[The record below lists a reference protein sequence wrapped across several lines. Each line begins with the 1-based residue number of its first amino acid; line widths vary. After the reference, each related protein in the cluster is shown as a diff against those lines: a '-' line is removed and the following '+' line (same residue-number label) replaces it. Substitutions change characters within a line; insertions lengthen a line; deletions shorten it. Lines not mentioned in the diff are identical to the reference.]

1 MKEFPENFERGEMK
15 NNDRKIQIIKAA
27 DKRFARHG
35 FHKTNMDEI
44 ARDIR
49 IGKPTLYYY
58 FESKDALYIEV
69 IKWEFENYLENL
81 NQIFANE
88 EISPL
93 KRLEE
98 YFIKKDNI
106 RNDFKLVFEIIV
118 QFISERTTEA
128 ETEVLKEYL
137 LKEEELIKKILN
149 SYYKD
154 KLKAV
159 SKNLPYTFVMLSWM
173 IVIGNKMNNLLS
185 GDREFIS
192 NENIQKI
199 VEALLS

>member
-1 MKEFPENFERGEMK
+1 MK

-69 IKWEFENYLENL
+69 IKWEFENYLESV

-88 EISPL
+88 ELTIP

-98 YFIKKDNI
+98 YFLRKDNL
-106 RNDFKLVFEIIV
+106 RNDFKLIFEIIV
-118 QFISERTTEA
+118 QFISERTTEP
-128 ETEVLKEYL
+128 ETELLKEYL
-137 LKEEELIKKILN
+137 TKEEEQIKKILN
-149 SYYKD
+149 AYYKD
-154 KLKAV
+154 KIKAV
-159 SKNLPYTFVMLSWM
+159 SKALPYSFVMISWM
-173 IVIGNKMNNLLS
+173 IVVGKKMSRQLS
-185 GDREFIS
+185 VDKEFLS
-192 NENIQKI
+192 NEKIQQLI
-199 VEALLS
+199 EALLD

>member
-1 MKEFPENFERGEMK
+1 MK
-15 NNDRKIQIIKAA
+15 NNDRQIQIIKAA

-69 IKWEFENYLENL
+69 IKWEFENYLESV

-88 EISPL
+88 ELTIP

-98 YFIKKDNI
+98 YFLRKDNV
-106 RNDFKLVFEIIV
+106 RNDFKLIFEIIV
-118 QFISERTTEA
+118 QFISERTTEP
-128 ETEVLKEYL
+128 ETELLKEYL
-137 LKEEELIKKILN
+137 TKEEELIKKILN
-149 SYYKD
+149 AYYKD
-154 KLKAV
+154 KIKAV
-159 SKNLPYTFVMLSWM
+159 SKALPYSFVMISWM
-173 IVIGNKMNNLLS
+173 IVVGKKMSSQLS
-185 GDREFIS
+185 VDKEFLS
-192 NENIQKI
+192 NEKIQQLI
-199 VEALLS
+199 EALLD

>member
-1 MKEFPENFERGEMK
+1 MK

-69 IKWEFENYLENL
+69 IKWEFENYLESV

-88 EISPL
+88 ELTIP

-98 YFIKKDNI
+98 YFLRKDNV
-106 RNDFKLVFEIIV
+106 RNDFKLIFEIIV
-118 QFISERTTEA
+118 QFISERTTEP
-128 ETEVLKEYL
+128 ETELLKEYL
-137 LKEEELIKKILN
+137 TIEEELIKKILN
-149 SYYKD
+149 AYYKD
-154 KLKAV
+154 KIKAV
-159 SKNLPYTFVMLSWM
+159 SKALPYSFVMISWM
-173 IVIGNKMNNLLS
+173 IVVGKKMSSQLS
-185 GDREFIS
+185 VDKEFLS
-192 NENIQKI
+192 NEKIQQLI
-199 VEALLS
+199 DALLD

>member
-1 MKEFPENFERGEMK
+1 MK

-69 IKWEFENYLENL
+69 IKWEFENYLEIV
-81 NQIFANE
+81 NQIFSNDE
-88 EISPL
+88 LTIEN
-93 KRLEE
+93 RFEE
-98 YFIKKDNI
+98 YVIRKDSV
-106 RNDFKLVFEIIV
+106 RNDFKLIFEIIV

-128 ETEVLKEYL
+128 ETELLKEYL
-137 LKEEELIKKILN
+137 IKEEEIIKKVLVY
-149 SYYKD
+149 YYKD
-154 KLKAV
+154 KMKAV
-159 SKNLPYTFVMLSWM
+159 SKSLPYSVVILSWM
-173 IVIGNKMNNLLS
+173 IAVGKKVSSQLNSEKDFLS
-185 GDREFIS
+185 S
-192 NENIQKI
+192 ENIQKI
-199 VEALLS
+199 IDSMLN

>member
-1 MKEFPENFERGEMK
+1 MK
-15 NNDRKIQIIKAA
+15 NNDRQIQIIKAA

-69 IKWEFENYLENL
+69 IKWEFENYLESV

-88 EISPL
+88 ELTIP

-98 YFIKKDNI
+98 YFLRKDNV
-106 RNDFKLVFEIIV
+106 RNDFKLIFEIIV
-118 QFISERTTEA
+118 QFITERTTEP
-128 ETEVLKEYL
+128 ETELLKEYL
-137 LKEEELIKKILN
+137 TKEEELIKKILN
-149 SYYKD
+149 AYYKD
-154 KLKAV
+154 KIKAV
-159 SKNLPYTFVMLSWM
+159 SKALPYSFVMISWM
-173 IVIGNKMNNLLS
+173 IVVGKKMSSQLS
-185 GDREFIS
+185 VDKEFLS
-192 NENIQKI
+192 NEKIQQLI
-199 VEALLS
+199 EALLD

>member
-1 MKEFPENFERGEMK
+1 MK

-69 IKWEFENYLENL
+69 IKWEFENYLESV
-81 NQIFANE
+81 NQIFANYE
-88 EISPL
+88 LTIP

-98 YFIKKDNI
+98 YFLRKENV
-106 RNDFKLVFEIIV
+106 RNDFKLIFEIIV
-118 QFISERTTEA
+118 QFISERTTEP
-128 ETEVLKEYL
+128 ETELLKEYL
-137 LKEEELIKKILN
+137 TKEEELIKKILN
-149 SYYKD
+149 AYYKD
-154 KLKAV
+154 KIKAV
-159 SKNLPYTFVMLSWM
+159 SKALPYSFVMISWM
-173 IVIGNKMNNLLS
+173 IVVGKKMSSQLS
-185 GDREFIS
+185 VDKEFLS
-192 NENIQKI
+192 NEKIQQLI
-199 VEALLS
+199 EALLD